1 MNHAL
6 TLLWPQLMRNAER
19 EALSRDAAEKFVEEA
34 FTKLRDTGKEMP
46 KELRSILLWHLTTCF
61 PVENGGLQGIHGI
74 FGTTTILVCPSGLSL
89 TCALKGLDIPLSKEA
104 RSPTQLLEAS
114 LCAAAIHHMGEDA
127 AAYATIT
134 KGRNLATDQVVD
146 LALAKTK
153 MKQTDSETK
162 QLLQAGIRA
171 QLQLQKGFQ
180 RLQWRRFVKYYKLA
194 SAFRLAQR
202 LLLNPQREDSSSA
215 GAEKQALDM
224 QSKDVLNLA
233 TCVAKR
239 ECLGI
244 GNKGYHKAVL
254 ECIEINPGIRE
265 TSVLHH
271 FFQGTRLK
279 LEDRLSAEV
288 FATSL
293 LVLESIL
300 QGAKLGTADAAQ
312 LLQLTHADT
321 TAFSLFHQLIAK
333 SFKLC
338 SLPAA
343 EIVNSHL
350 EALRATEAT
359 ATNPALLASIAL
371 ENAPL
376 LFSLNAVHPPAGFED
391 NYQSLKH
398 TGTQLGLAVIR
409 RAAKMINMSCGKD
422 RNCNKRSNAY
432 ISCISESIESVAWTS
447 HRDVLKQRLHVL
459 AHFAENPDLLPEGP
473 PFTVALTHFKS
484 AAAQMADTI
493 RKFALASHGAL
504 VASYGA
510 QDSSSNSLAES
521 LEQFVSA
528 LDDNI
533 LPTGFTFFDDGELS
547 LYGPLVQE
555 QIASRQKR
563 NCSGP
568 RASGRDDA
576 MKTFL
581 VMQILSPHL
590 NAIIGNAAL
599 LEVYGITAG
608 KTGLSVRAV
617 ESTFVRAQAHQIY
630 IFTQSLLDNPEEDS
644 SQSIKTSK
652 ELRAYV
658 TSHLAAKLGQKR
670 HEGTDTTQ
678 KSVSKDILVLAKAV
692 YKEIQKIFAKRIT
705 MGQAFSGLQQ
715 ATNTR
720 VKTWLEKTY
729 TDFRRELPPSYVV
742 DAAYDCLQHCVKPL
756 LADTRVQTQCTD
768 SAKKNQPL
776 NKCADPANE
785 FQKQAWKGT
794 WGIYLSDW
802 LAQGNAPKGCSE
814 LLQLLGENDQAWKH
828 QVYLMYSHLDYIS
841 CGKDMHG
848 RDSYNRYSI
857 KLDMLHYLYEMFV
870 GTSKKPTLAAFLNW
884 LVKLREPLHQN
895 LQIPTAQVLAHAE
908 GQQQNQVS
916 ISKAFNLAVAR
927 DPSYAQCKPE
937 DTKIISELVP
947 SLGDMFLTLAE
958 LDNFIEETS
967 REPEILDRKVAVPP
981 AETQSKPYTFP
992 ATAGESLAASVFG
1005 WQVPAFPPLR
1015 CQRPTRQVVPLPV
1028 ITSPRK
1034 EPVVPTEDLIPPP
1047 LQKSDT
1053 TVLPEDEYSS
1063 SKAEEPEPG
1072 QGESASGKA
1081 DKEKVVNTEGVGTI
1095 DPEEVTV
1102 PLPPV
1107 HEELPK
1113 VDAKDDDCLKLVQLY
1128 ERYIEGS
1135 QIKDVEALHEQA
1147 VAIPL
1152 FKHTRS
1158 QLRIK
1163 DGDISL
1169 QTFRLA
1175 LCITCAKH
1183 IPTMQLATGEAR
1195 AQLSASIERS
1205 KEACDA
1211 IYKNTHWAK
1220 EVEGGVPLSFETPA
1234 SPLTKSI
1241 QLNLPVPTISHRL
1254 LGAVHKL
1261 LESAGENKA
1270 KAVEACASAEVLGRS
1285 LQHAMAAVLKK
1296 NQETRS
1302 PLLLALGGLSKTAS
1316 KDIPAQLASIFGSPA
1331 RIGGRTLPPTSMAGG
1346 LMNWLPQDR
1355 GLAFWA
1361 ASAHKKLKFDEA
1373 VAGLCAALRYAEF
1386 IQQVTR
1392 PGMMFDRI
1400 LAQWNLSL
1408 PLNGLSLVNALRSH
1422 ANTQQKL
1429 VQDLCVLMPPGDETQ
1444 GMLRRFDPHQW
1455 AALSLE
1461 TEHTTGETIEE
1472 GAYSVKQAPES

>member
-1 MNHAL
+1 MGRIKQGEKLWLVDSSVQCRRSMRLRLAFVLAAILAPGRSILAIHAIPIDGDEVSAHPVIEAHLISMMNHAL

-134 KGRNLATDQVVD
+134 KG
-146 LALAKTK
+146 
-153 MKQTDSETK
+153 
-162 QLLQAGIRA
+162 
-171 QLQLQKGFQ
+171 
-180 RLQWRRFVKYYKLA
+180 
-194 SAFRLAQR
+194 

-359 ATNPALLASIAL
+359 ATSRIIHRKWADPALLASIAL

-398 TGTQLGLAVIR
+398 TGTQ
-409 RAAKMINMSCGKD
+409 
-422 RNCNKRSNAY
+422 
-432 ISCISESIESVAWTS
+432 
-447 HRDVLKQRLHVL
+447 Q
-459 AHFAENPDLLPEGP
+459 NPDLLPEGP

-563 NCSGP
+563 NS
-568 RASGRDDA
+568 
-576 MKTFL
+576 
-581 VMQILSPHL
+581 
-590 NAIIGNAAL
+590 
-599 LEVYGITAG
+599 
-608 KTGLSVRAV
+608 
-617 ESTFVRAQAHQIY
+617 FVRAQAHQIY

-692 YKEIQKIFAKRIT
+692 YKEIQ
-705 MGQAFSGLQQ
+705 
-715 ATNTR
+715 N
-720 VKTWLEKTY
+720 
-729 TDFRRELPPSYVV
+729 
-742 DAAYDCLQHCVKPL
+742 CLQHCVKPL

-828 QVYLMYSHLDYIS
+828 QVYLMYSHLDYSEPGHMRDAIDIRGCKWLAAIQMLIS

-958 LDNFIEETS
+958 LDNFIEETIALTRPVLQEVMVTYTS
-967 REPEILDRKVAVPP
+967 TGSLYPDAVIRSPLYLPSNAATSFSHSGVKALELLLYMQQVAGNLSAKELRDTMNVRHFIDAVVETEEWVVKALGKCAGECGLRTEGEHGMSLLLS

-1175 LCITCAKH
+1175 LCITCA
-1183 IPTMQLATGEAR
+1183 
-1195 AQLSASIERS
+1195 
-1205 KEACDA
+1205 
-1211 IYKNTHWAK
+1211 
-1220 EVEGGVPLSFETPA
+1220 A

-1429 VQDLCVLMPPGDETQ
+1429 VQDLCVLMPPGLAAIAGRPQRITPVAPEINTEKAFKRAGSAPEGLGTENWLHWSVSMCAGDETQ